1 MIEPSYARGFQFIA
15 SNLKKRSF
23 VVILT
28 DLIDKH
34 SSKELINSLKDGT
47 IDALVAQDP
56 FRIGYEAV
64 KSLADKLNGKT
75 PPKVMDLSARVITR
89 ADLDKPDVHAMLFPD
104 LKKYLD

>member
-1 MIEPSYARGFQFIA
+1 MFASAESSSAGAALALKARGLGGKVKLVAFDA
-15 SNLKKRSF
+15 S
-23 VVILT
+23 T
-28 DLIDKH
+28 
-34 SSKELINSLKDGT
+34 ELINSLKDGT